1 MADNKDRLLLPHSI
15 VLKDRANLTVTGVTD
30 VDSFD
35 ETAIVAYTDIG
46 ELTIKGTELKI
57 NNLST
62 ESGDLSVEGNIS
74 ALSYAESLP
83 KNTSF
88 FGKLFR

>member
-1 MADNKDRLLLPHSI
+1 MAESKDRLVLPHSI
-15 VLKDRANLTVTGVTD
+15 ILKDRANLSVTGVTD

-35 ETAIVAYTDIG
+35 DTAIVAYTDMG

-57 NNLST
+57 NSLST

-74 ALSYAESLP
+74 SLSYIDSLP

>member
-1 MADNKDRLLLPHSI
+1 MADNKDRLILPHSI
-15 VLKDRANLTVTGVTD
+15 VLKDRAKLTVTGVTD

-35 ETAIVAYTDIG
+35 ETAIVAYTDMG
-46 ELTIKGTELKI
+46 ELTIRGTELKI

-62 ESGDLSVEGNIS
+62 ESGDLSVEGSIS
-74 ALSYAESLP
+74 ALSYTDNLP
-83 KNTSF
+83 KNSSF

>member
-1 MADNKDRLLLPHSI
+1 MADNKDRLILPHSL

-46 ELTIKGTELKI
+46 ELTIRGTELKTII
-57 NNLST
+57 NIFT
-62 ESGDLSVEGNIS
+62 I
-74 ALSYAESLP
+74 
-83 KNTSF
+83 KIT
-88 FGKLFR
+88 

>member
-1 MADNKDRLLLPHSI
+1 MADSKDRLLLPHSI

-35 ETAIVAYTDIG
+35 ETAIVAYTDMG
-46 ELTIKGTELKI
+46 ELTIRGTELKI

-62 ESGDLSVEGNIS
+62 ESGDLSVSGNIS
-74 ALSYAESLP
+74 ALSYIDSLP

>member
-1 MADNKDRLLLPHSI
+1 MAESKDKLILPHSI
-15 VLKDRANLTVTGVTD
+15 ALKDRANLTVTGVTD

-46 ELTIKGTELKI
+46 ELTIRGTELKI
-57 NNLST
+57 NNLNT
-62 ESGDLSVEGNIS
+62 ETGDLSVVGNIS
-74 ALSYAESLP
+74 ALSYIDSLP

>member
-1 MADNKDRLLLPHSI
+1 MADNKDRLILPHSL

-74 ALSYAESLP
+74 ALTYVDSLP